1 MNLNIKDLKAKY
13 LNGET
18 TIKEV
23 VSSIFSKIEQTRD
36 YNIWIYTLNEEEL
49 KPYLKNL
56 ENKNPKDLPLYGIP
70 FAIKDNIDLVS
81 IPTTAGCP
89 EFSYIPKKS
98 AFVVEKLIE
107 AGAIPIGKTN
117 LDQFATGLVGT
128 RSPYGE
134 CKNSINKEYISGGS
148 SSGSAVAV
156 ALSMA
161 SFSLGTDTAGSGRV
175 PAAFNNLIG
184 LKATKGLLS
193 TSGVVPACRSLDC
206 VTIFAKD
213 LESIQEVF
221 EVANTYDE
229 EDIYSRVHESVYENV
244 EKVEFEEKTK
254 FSFAIPKKE
263 QLKFFGDKEA
273 KGLFDEAV
281 KKFESLG
288 GVAVEIDYEPFNESA
303 NLLYSGPWV
312 VERFIA
318 IKDVIE
324 KNPDVVEPTV
334 RKIISGGKDINAINY
349 FESEYILKK
358 NRKKAEKLFE
368 EFEFMLTPTTGTIYK
383 IEEVNNN
390 PIELNTNLGYYTN
403 YMNLLDLSAIAVP
416 AGFRENGLPF
426 GVTVVAKNFE
436 EQKLLSYASKY
447 LGV

>member
-13 LNGET
+13 LSGET
-18 TIKEV
+18 TVKEV

-49 KPYLKNL
+49 SPYLKNL

-70 FAIKDNIDLVS
+70 FAIKDNIDLVG
-81 IPTTAGCP
+81 IPTTAACP

-98 AFVVEKLIE
+98 AFVVEKLIQ

-148 SSGSAVAV
+148 SSGSAVSV
-156 ALSMA
+156 ALEMA

-184 LKATKGLLS
+184 LKATKGVLS

-206 VTIFAKD
+206 VTVFAKELD
-213 LESIQEVF
+213 SIKEVF
-221 EVANTYDE
+221 EIVNACDE
-229 EDIYSRVHESVYENV
+229 EDIYSRVY
-244 EKVEFEEKTK
+244 EKVECEEKAK

-263 QLKFFGDKEA
+263 QLKFFGDEEA
-273 KGLFDEAV
+273 KKLFEEAV
-281 KKFESLG
+281 EKFESLG
-288 GVAVEIDYEPFNESA
+288 GKAFEIDYEPFNESA

-318 IKDVIE
+318 IKDVIT
-324 KNPDVVEPTV
+324 KTPQIVEPTV
-334 RKIISGGKDINAINY
+334 RKIINGGENINAINY

-416 AGFRENGLPF
+416 AGNRTNGLPF

-436 EQKLLSYASKY
+436 EEKLLSYASKY